1 MNVPERAAGLA
12 RSWFALDL
20 VTQYAIAAA
29 LVIGLAMGAFGWWVS
44 ARIERDVVSH
54 AAVNAALHLDSFVEP
69 LVQELATG
77 KTLGDEAKAALDD
90 IVSRTIAGQSVTG
103 ISIWDRNGKPVY
115 ATMPVGRPQP
125 AAAASPQAASVPQD
139 VALAISGEVTSML
152 GTAEDAGATDT
163 LKTAGPILKIFAP
176 MHRTGTH
183 ETIAVAEVHESATG
197 LVQILRRTR
206 FETAGVLALVSLLM
220 VSTLLGIVRQGGRT
234 IGEQKLALTQR
245 VNELSALLDENDELH
260 GRISEANRR
269 SIETNDRILKRIS
282 AELHDGPVQLIALA
296 LLRLEGVRPEQDA
309 EDRNEADNDFNA
321 IEAALRDALKEIR
334 GLSSG
339 LSLPKL
345 EGASVAEAIDFA
357 VRNHE
362 RRSRTRVKVNVSD
375 GLPSHANAQFLTCV
389 YRFVQ
394 EGLNNAFRHA
404 DGKDQLVQ
412 AHMDN
417 EELVVEVRDAG
428 PGIVERPAA
437 NDTKGLGLIGLTD
450 RIETLGG
457 HLDIVSADG
466 VGTCLRAR
474 FRKCAIESLAI

>member
-1 MNVPERAAGLA
+1 VNVPKRAAGLA

-29 LVIGLAMGAFGWWVS
+29 LVIGLGMGAFGWRIS
-44 ARIERDVVSH
+44 TRIERDVVSH

-69 LVQELATG
+69 LIQELATG
-77 KTLGDEAKAALDD
+77 EAIGDKARAALDD

-115 ATMPVGRPQP
+115 STMPAAHPLPSAVASPE
-125 AAAASPQAASVPQD
+125 AAAVPQE
-139 VALAISGEVTSML
+139 VALAITGEVTSML
-152 GTAEDAGATDT
+152 GGATDT
-163 LKTAGPILKIFAP
+163 SKTGGPILKIFAP
-176 MHRTGTH
+176 MHKSGSH

-197 LVQILRRTR
+197 LVQSLRRTR
-206 FETAGVLALVSLLM
+206 FETAGLLALVSLLM

-245 VNELSALLDENDELH
+245 VDELSALLDENDELH

-269 SIETNDRILKRIS
+269 SIETNDRILRRIS

-296 LLRLEGVRPEQDA
+296 LLRLEGVRPEQDT

-362 RRSRTRVKVNVSD
+362 RRSRTRVKVKVSD

-428 PGIVERPAA
+428 PGIVERPAS

-466 VGTCLRAR
+466 IGTCLRAR
-474 FRKCAIESLAI
+474 FRKGAIESLAI